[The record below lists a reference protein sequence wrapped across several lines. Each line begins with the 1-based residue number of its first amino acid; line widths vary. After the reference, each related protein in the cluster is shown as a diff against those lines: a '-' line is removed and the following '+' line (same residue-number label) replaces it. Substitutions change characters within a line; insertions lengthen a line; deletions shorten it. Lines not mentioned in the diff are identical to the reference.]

1 MSTQTSLSGTRS
13 NKPVNNNSIQGIEVV
28 WFDPK
33 NSEYLNRKARLR
45 SIGNYLKKFDDINL
59 FINYLLSNKL
69 NSRKLFLILPG
80 SYGKKILP
88 FIYDETN
95 IAFIYIFCKDEE
107 KHKEWTELYLNKL
120 RGIFVDKEQLLTKL
134 NTDIDFYTKMIPIT
148 VVPEKKLKKE
158 TSCYNL
164 NEEEALFMWNQLLIE
179 ILNRMPLT
187 SISRKDLLNECR
199 EEYQGDNIE
208 LCKIQEF
215 EDTYNADN
223 VIEWYTR
230 DAFLYRLLNRAL
242 RTRDISIIFRFR
254 FVLVDLHNR
263 LSDLHVKYID
273 LLDETANL
281 TVYRGQGL
289 TISELTKLKGN
300 INGRIAMNSFT
311 STSLSSATALEFAG
325 NGTGRPLIESVLF
338 EIECPIKLSTKP
350 YANIQKYSYL
360 KTEDEILFTIGTT
373 FRIESVEQYTDD
385 IWLVKLILC
394 EDGINSI
401 KDELIDQL
409 KSEIDQTADVL
420 TLARFLYQMNDL
432 DKAEEFYTLLL
443 NELPSRHSD
452 VITIKNDLGG
462 IYREKG
468 EYLQALQTHKEAL
481 KLHRLMMPHDFVQ
494 RAAIY
499 NDIGYV
505 YEELSDYFQ
514 SLKYHKK
521 TLRIRRKHQPYY
533 KIHFATTF
541 DHLANVYNQIGRKT
555 LALEY
560 HMKGLKIKKK
570 YCAEINPE
578 LANTYNNIGEVYLS
592 MQNIETARV
601 YFEKSLEIRL
611 KSLPSD
617 HRDLAISHSNLG
629 QIYDYNNDHKKGLEY
644 HQKSLNILLKCL
656 PSNHIDLAATYTNV
670 GASFSNLDDS
680 TSALINYKKAFR
692 IQCNLLCTPRVQADA
707 VVSCCNIGV
716 LYEGQKKYKIAL
728 KYFRRARRLAV
739 SAAKNTK
746 LLAIVYYDIAT
757 VYHNKSNI
765 RLAMKYYNKALKFEL
780 QSHESN
786 SSLDLAKIYFGL
798 GQIYEKKNDLKNALI
813 QFEKSFDIRKRCL
826 KLDHPLIEE
835 TLSTMG
841 FVYSKDGDNEKALT
855 YFKEALNLQ
864 LKSESIYLASTCI
877 SIGSIYHKKE
887 DLENALLYYQKALKY
902 ATNDEPELGPLYYQ
916 IGLIYDDKK
925 DFDMA
930 LENYQNSFK
939 FPSKIDSI
947 IVDMYNR
954 IGQIYRQKRDYPNA
968 LISYKK
974 ALDICKEQDKKTA
987 SIYYNLAWVYDDK
1000 HEHNNALKF
1009 YKKALNENRKQKL
1022 PGLDL
1027 FSKIY
1032 NNIAGIHARSNK
1044 FKLALNYFK
1053 RSLRIK
1059 LTQSIPSSDYADIA
1073 IVYSNIGT
1081 LYIFLSNYQ
1090 MALKNYEKALD
1101 FALKKL
1107 SNDDPTISQYRANIA
1122 TAKRHLQL
1130 END

>member
-1 MSTQTSLSGTRS
+1 MAY
-13 NKPVNNNSIQGIEVV
+13 
-28 WFDPK
+28 D
-33 NSEYLNRKARLR
+33 
-45 SIGNYLKKFDDINL
+45 
-59 FINYLLSNKL
+59 
-69 NSRKLFLILPG
+69 LI
-80 SYGKKILP
+80 
-88 FIYDETN
+88 
-95 IAFIYIFCKDEE
+95 
-107 KHKEWTELYLNKL
+107 
-120 RGIFVDKEQLLTKL
+120 
-134 NTDIDFYTKMIPIT
+134 
-148 VVPEKKLKKE
+148 
-158 TSCYNL
+158 
-164 NEEEALFMWNQLLIE
+164 
-179 ILNRMPLT
+179 
-187 SISRKDLLNECR
+187 
-199 EEYQGDNIE
+199 
-208 LCKIQEF
+208 
-215 EDTYNADN
+215 
-223 VIEWYTR
+223 
-230 DAFLYRLLNRAL
+230 
-242 RTRDISIIFRFR
+242 
-254 FVLVDLHNR
+254 
-263 LSDLHVKYID
+263 
-273 LLDETANL
+273 DETANL

-617 HRDLAISHSNLG
+617 HRDLAISYSNLG
-629 QIYDYNNDHKKGLEY
+629 QIYDYNNDHQKGLEY

-656 PSNHIDLAATYTNV
+656 PSNHIDLAAIYTNV

-680 TSALINYKKAFR
+680 TSALINYKKAF
-692 IQCNLLCTPRVQADA
+692 
-707 VVSCCNIGV
+707 G
-716 LYEGQKKYKIAL
+716 
-728 KYFRRARRLAV
+728 
-739 SAAKNTK
+739 
-746 LLAIVYYDIAT
+746 
-757 VYHNKSNI
+757 I
-765 RLAMKYYNKALKFEL
+765 R
-780 QSHESN
+780 
-786 SSLDLAKIYFGL
+786 
-798 GQIYEKKNDLKNALI
+798 
-813 QFEKSFDIRKRCL
+813 
-826 KLDHPLIEE
+826 
-835 TLSTMG
+835 
-841 FVYSKDGDNEKALT
+841 
-855 YFKEALNLQ
+855 
-864 LKSESIYLASTCI
+864 
-877 SIGSIYHKKE
+877 
-887 DLENALLYYQKALKY
+887 
-902 ATNDEPELGPLYYQ
+902 
-916 IGLIYDDKK
+916 
-925 DFDMA
+925 
-930 LENYQNSFK
+930 
-939 FPSKIDSI
+939 
-947 IVDMYNR
+947 
-954 IGQIYRQKRDYPNA
+954 
-968 LISYKK
+968 
-974 ALDICKEQDKKTA
+974 
-987 SIYYNLAWVYDDK
+987 
-1000 HEHNNALKF
+1000 
-1009 YKKALNENRKQKL
+1009 
-1022 PGLDL
+1022 
-1027 FSKIY
+1027 
-1032 NNIAGIHARSNK
+1032 
-1044 FKLALNYFK
+1044 
-1053 RSLRIK
+1053 
-1059 LTQSIPSSDYADIA
+1059 
-1073 IVYSNIGT
+1073 
-1081 LYIFLSNYQ
+1081 
-1090 MALKNYEKALD
+1090 
-1101 FALKKL
+1101 
-1107 SNDDPTISQYRANIA
+1107 
-1122 TAKRHLQL
+1122 
-1130 END
+1130 